1 MGKQKLTEQIVRN
14 IKKLLLEKELTHQQ
28 IADKINYSFRTNH
41 RDKSKPLKTISR
53 EAITKINLG
62 LKNEMDKNSRWT
74 DVTVEKEEDN
84 DNG

>member
-41 RDKSKPLKTISR
+41 KDKTKPLKTISR

-62 LKNEMDKNSRWT
+62 LKNEMDKNSRWSEVKL
-74 DVTVEKEEDN
+74 DGEQE
-84 DNG
+84 

>member
-62 LKNEMDKNSRWT
+62 LKNEMDKNSRWSEVKL
-74 DVTVEKEEDN
+74 DGEQE
-84 DNG
+84 